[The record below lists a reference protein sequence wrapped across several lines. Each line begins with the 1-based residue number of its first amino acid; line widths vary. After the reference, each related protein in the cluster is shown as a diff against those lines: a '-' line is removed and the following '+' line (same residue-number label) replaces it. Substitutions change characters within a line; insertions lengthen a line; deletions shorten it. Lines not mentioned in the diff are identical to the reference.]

1 MRGDPALERLL
12 KAVSR
17 AFYLTLRALP
27 AGPREPIAIA
37 YLLARAADT
46 LADTRY
52 LAQPERLEA
61 LRRFRRRVQGDRE
74 PLPSWELGEDGG
86 TAGERELLGRLE
98 ECLALLEGL
107 TEEDRADVRGIVDTL
122 ITGMEL
128 DLQQFPGALTT
139 AEQLDRHTWLAAGCV
154 GEFWTR
160 VCARHV
166 PALRLWDLP
175 LMSERGVRFG
185 KALQLTNVLRDVPKD
200 LENGRSYVPGQGQ
213 GQDRAVR
220 DRWLAVALEH
230 YGAAQA
236 YALAVPARCL
246 RLRLAVLWPILIGLA
261 TLKLLVEQPGF
272 ATVKVTRRGIYRILA
287 LSLFAAPFDFVV
299 RRWIEG
305 EIASIRT
312 KLLTS
317 M

>member
-1 MRGDPALERLL
+1 VSPGLERLL

-52 LAQPERLEA
+52 LAPEARLEA
-61 LRRFRRRVQGDRE
+61 LQRFRRRVQGDRE
-74 PLPSWELGEDGG
+74 PLPAWDLGADGG

-98 ECLALLEGL
+98 ECLALLESLGP
-107 TEEDRADVRGIVDTL
+107 EDRADVRAIVDTL

-128 DLQQFPGALTT
+128 DLEQFPGRLES
-139 AEQLDRHTWLAAGCV
+139 AEQLDRHTYLAAGCV

-160 VCARHV
+160 VCVRHV
-166 PALRLWDLP
+166 AALRGWDADR
-175 LMSERGVRFG
+175 MSERGVRFG

-200 LENGRSYVPGQGQ
+200 LENGRSYVPGQGT
-213 GQDRAVR
+213 GQDRGVR
-220 DRWLAVALEH
+220 DRWLAVALDH
-230 YGAAQA
+230 YEAALA
-236 YALAVPARCL
+236 YALAVPPLCL

-261 TLKLLVEQPGF
+261 TLKLLVEKPGF
-272 ATVKVTRRGIYRILA
+272 ATVKVTRRGIYRILG
-287 LSLFAAPFDFVV
+287 LSLFAAPFDFAI